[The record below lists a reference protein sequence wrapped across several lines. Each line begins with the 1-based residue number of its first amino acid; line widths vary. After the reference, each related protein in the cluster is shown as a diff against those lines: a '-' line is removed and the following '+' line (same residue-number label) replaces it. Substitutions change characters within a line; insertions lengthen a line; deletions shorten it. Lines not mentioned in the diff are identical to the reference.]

1 MEIPSRSG
9 LVLSLW
15 WLWGVPW
22 QRQKVN
28 SAVKLFQAQ
37 PRQPQAVLDCAWET
51 LIKFVLEQFHTPLQS
66 VLIAVARPLFPLP
79 IPFPTTDLFLFLF
92 FIL

>member
-1 MEIPSRSG
+1 M
-9 LVLSLW
+9 LSLW

-28 SAVKLFQAQ
+28 SAGKLFQAQ

-66 VLIAVARPLFPLP
+66 VLIAVPQSPLFPLP
-79 IPFPTTDLFLFLF
+79 ILFPTTGLFLPLI